1 MASGLSLANKCQLLF
16 GVAVVVLLAGV
27 LAVPWFRSVSLVEDA
42 QLEIVRQLADTQL
55 GSLDSSSTTR
65 TTTISRSPEPR

>member
-16 GVAVVVLLAGV
+16 GVAVVVLLTGV
-27 LAVPWFRSVSLVEDA
+27 LAVPWFRSVSLVDDA

-55 GSLDSSSTTR
+55 GS
-65 TTTISRSPEPR
+65 